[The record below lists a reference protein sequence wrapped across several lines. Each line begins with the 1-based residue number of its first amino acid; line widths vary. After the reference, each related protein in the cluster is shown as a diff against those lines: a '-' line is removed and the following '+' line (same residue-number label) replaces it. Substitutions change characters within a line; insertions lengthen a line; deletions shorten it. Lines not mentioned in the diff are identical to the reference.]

1 MGMIDRNSI
10 FKIPKLADKNKVLLV
25 ALNAEKF
32 PFFGESHGI
41 CSISGYLKATFPNIQ
56 VKTFDL
62 QLNVFSEIIDFIEQ
76 EKPALLG
83 ISVKLLTFDHLLT
96 FISRLKSHIHIDK
109 RPIIIVGN
117 SVPNF
122 NGQLILE
129 KYLSDIIVGIG
140 EGELIMGDMFRFV
153 QGEIPFN
160 KVRNIHYRNNGKIK
174 YSKQEY
180 LEGIDIKLPDRSNS
194 KTFYNLGAEVYIE
207 GSRGCAHCNCTICA
221 CNEFLGSKIKAK
233 KWRPRPVNLIVEDMR
248 ILKNMGIENV
258 TFADEDC
265 FGFDNSDMSR
275 VKHLAESLISNKLNI
290 NFRMSARVKT
300 LYSKTDSAR
309 NTLEKLETFKLL
321 RKAGLVKIFVGL
333 ESGSETQL
341 KRYRKGFTLDEFTK
355 AYELL
360 KKSNIECEFGLILL
374 DPLMNLEELK
384 DSLSFLETNGYVY
397 EISSICK
404 ELRVQ
409 IGNSYVDQVKDVE
422 KTTGVKILG
431 EFDFNYQAYRIIRY
445 LDEDIQFFATY
456 IREWVEI
463 GTKVYNVLRL
473 FTRYSEQEEKN
484 IGSQKF
490 EREICFVTI
499 KKLRTAEFSLLN
511 DFVALIEQ
519 KGRDFTAAYELILN
533 YELIRRAAV
542 SNLNLI
548 LVPCSDLTEI
558 RELYKEAVGYVNTSQ
573 QYSKRLIQ
581 SINEQKSLRQILPK
595 SINPTM
601 GKGTNE

>member
-1 MGMIDRNSI
+1 MNDHNVY
-10 FKIPKLADKNKVLLV
+10 FEIPKLADKNKVVLV

-41 CSISGYLKATFPNIQ
+41 CAISGYLRATFPNVQ
-56 VKTFDL
+56 VKIFDL
-62 QLNVFSEIIDFIEQ
+62 QLNSFSEIIDFIRQ

-83 ISVKLLTFDHLLT
+83 ISVKLLTFDHLRT
-96 FISRLKSHIHIDK
+96 MYRQLKRDIQIDQ

-122 NGQLILE
+122 NGQLILG
-129 KYLSDIIVGIG
+129 KYLSDVIVGIG
-140 EGELIMGDMFRFV
+140 EGELVMGDMFRFV
-153 QGEIPFN
+153 QGEIPLE
-160 KVRNIHYRNNGKIK
+160 KVRNIHYWNNGEIK

-221 CNEFLGSKIKAK
+221 CNEFLGSRIKTK
-233 KWRPRPVNLIVEDMR
+233 KWRPRSVNLIVEDMR
-248 ILKNMGIENV
+248 TLKNMGIENV

-265 FGFDNSDMSR
+265 FGYDNLDMSR
-275 VKHLAESLISNKLNI
+275 VKQLAENLISNSIDI

-300 LYSKTDSAR
+300 LYSKTDSTQIT
-309 NTLEKLETFKLL
+309 NEKEETFKLL

-333 ESGSETQL
+333 ESGNETQL
-341 KRYRKGFTLDEFTK
+341 KRYRKGFTLDEFIK

-374 DPLMNLEELK
+374 DPLMNLNELK
-384 DSLSFLETNGYVY
+384 QSLIFLESNGYVY

-409 IGNSYVDQVKDVE
+409 IGNSYVDQVKNVE
-422 KTTGVKILG
+422 KLTGIKILG

-456 IREWVEI
+456 IRKWVEI
-463 GTKVYNVLRL
+463 GTKIYNVLRL
-473 FTRYSEQEEKN
+473 FTRYSEQEVQRN
-484 IGSQKF
+484 GSQKF

-499 KKLRTAEFSLLN
+499 KKLRSAEFSLLN

-519 KGRDFTAAYELILN
+519 KGRDATAAYELILN

-542 SNLNLI
+542 CNLNSILEPYPDLI
-548 LVPCSDLTEI
+548 EI
-558 RELYKEAVGYVNTSQ
+558 RELYKEAVVYVKTSK
-573 QYSKRLIQ
+573 QYSKRLIEN
-581 SINEQKSLRQILPK
+581 INGQNS
-595 SINPTM
+595 
-601 GKGTNE
+601 